1 MRKDPALR
9 PRAANTLPPGLI
21 IMPRARPFAWPTRA
35 AAIPPAPTT
44 PPTRAAPS
52 MLATPQV
59 MAARSVSFRS
69 AAATHISMVMVLQR
83 QGSYAR
89 ALGLFETPAIEVK
102 ALGHEQGLLLTGPV
116 RDYTMKKYTGHRR
129 VPAILL
135 QDLRRDML
143 ALHAG
148 AQAETGAAAALRA
161 RQSRGPGK
169 AGEDHGRVG
178 GCV

>member
-1 MRKDPALR
+1 ML
-9 PRAANTLPPGLI
+9 
-21 IMPRARPFAWPTRA
+21 
-35 AAIPPAPTT
+35 
-44 PPTRAAPS
+44 AAP
-52 MLATPQV
+52 QV
-59 MAARSVSFRS
+59 TAARSDSFRS

-89 ALGLFETPAIEVK
+89 ALGLFETAPAIEVK

-143 ALHAG
+143 ARKQELEQRLH
-148 AQAETGAAAALRA
+148 
-161 RQSRGPGK
+161 
-169 AGEDHGRVG
+169 
-178 GCV
+178 